1 MSIVKVLNMLCIWV
15 ETCALIYSTRRA
27 LWAVTEFKQSSGVF
41 VKPKPQQPVSQAED
55 VLWCIQ
61 VVERLLSWILEQYF
75 TTTLTKFSCYV
86 SVQTGP
92 FRAYN
97 NLDTGQKCKVT
108 FLTRSSYYYVEVQY
122 FITSVPSTFTGW
134 PDSIVYCKLE
144 RPWPDCGAS
153 PEERGWCEP
162 SGEGETPCACFFSDI
177 KGSLAGTNLPV
188 FQVFL

>member
-75 TTTLTKFSCYV
+75 NTTLTKFSCYV

-92 FRAYN
+92 FKHTITWTLVKN
-97 NLDTGQKCKVT
+97 V
-108 FLTRSSYYYVEVQY
+108 RSHFNQNQLLLCRGAVFYHLCSLHLYRMARQHCILQAWKAMSRLLN
-122 FITSVPSTFTGW
+122 FSWG
-134 PDSIVYCKLE
+134 E
-144 RPWPDCGAS
+144 RLMWTIR
-153 PEERGWCEP
+153 RGW
-162 SGEGETPCACFFSDI
+162 D
-177 KGSLAGTNLPV
+177 SLC
-188 FQVFL
+188 VFL